1 MRKLIWI
8 SIALSAAGLVWG
20 QRGRGVGQGSQG
32 APAALPSQA
41 KAPAAQ
47 KPVKAPTAKP
57 TAKPPAAPK
66 TWTTRLGSDSAL
78 AARLT
83 PLLPEGTALPAAAEG
98 FRNQG
103 QFIAALHVS
112 KNLNIPFADLKTQMT
127 GTEKVSLGKAV
138 QTLRPDLDKA
148 TVNADVKQAEDQA
161 EQDLRAK

>member
-20 QRGRGVGQGSQG
+20 QRGRGMGQGSQG
-32 APAALPSQA
+32 APVALPSQA

-47 KPVKAPTAKP
+47 KPVKAAP
-57 TAKPPAAPK
+57 AKPPAAPK

-127 GTEKVSLGKAV
+127 GTEKVSLGKAI

-148 TVNADVKQAEDQA
+148 TVAEDVKQAEDQA
-161 EQDLRAK
+161 KQDMRAK